1 MKGNTDTSGEAPF
14 MLGVGWNMLFAGE
27 RTGWSNYTVAATITN
42 ITPAAWHHAAAAFVS
57 STRQLTL
64 YLDGAQVAQGTL
76 GARSVAG
83 NGTPVEIGRNGNGG
97 ATWRGKIDDV
107 RLWNLVRTGA
117 QISSSYR
124 AELSTTPAGL
134 VANWKFNEGTGLVA
148 ADGTVE
154 AENANLLGTAAW
166 STDVGNIP
174 PAPDTTPPQI
184 SAISASSV
192 TAASA
197 LIGWSTDEASDSQ
210 VDYGPT
216 SAYGTSTTLNAA
228 LVTSHS
234 QQLSGLSAGT
244 TYHYRVRSRDG
255 SGNLATS
262 GDQTFTTAAP
272 DTTPPLISAVA
283 ASGVS
288 NTAATI
294 GWTTDEPA
302 DTQLDYGTTTAYGS
316 SSTLNPALVTA
327 HSQTLAGLTPNTLY
341 HYRVRSRDAAGN
353 LATSGDQTFSTTNAA
368 PANSLLLNGA
378 GAAEAPNAA
387 ELNITADWTIE
398 AWFKDESPG
407 GYNHD
412 FTYIV
417 LKGNTDQNAEAPLM
431 LGIGWNTLFAGE
443 RTNWS
448 NFTVAAPIGA
458 LSTATW
464 HHAAATFTAA
474 TRTITL
480 YLDGVQVAQGVIGAR
495 STAGNSLPVEIGRN
509 GNGAAAWRGK
519 LDDVRIWNV
528 VRTAAEISANYRTL
542 GSAPASLVASW
553 QFDEGSGATAADA
566 SALPENATLVSGA
579 GWSSDVHP

>member
-1 MKGNTDTSGEAPF
+1 
-14 MLGVGWNMLFAGE
+14 VG
-27 RTGWSNYTVAATITN
+27 
-42 ITPAAWHHAAAAFVS
+42 
-57 STRQLTL
+57 
-64 YLDGAQVAQGTL
+64 
-76 GARSVAG
+76 
-83 NGTPVEIGRNGNGG
+83 
-97 ATWRGKIDDV
+97 
-107 RLWNLVRTGA
+107 
-117 QISSSYR
+117 
-124 AELSTTPAGL
+124 
-134 VANWKFNEGTGLVA
+134 NWKFNEGSGTTA
-148 ADGTVE
+148 ADGT
-154 AENANLLGTAAW
+154 ANPQAATLLRGAAW

-255 SGNLATS
+255 SGNLASS

-316 SSTLNPALVTA
+316 STTLNPALVTA
-327 HSQTLAGLTPNTLY
+327 HSQTLSGLTPNTLY